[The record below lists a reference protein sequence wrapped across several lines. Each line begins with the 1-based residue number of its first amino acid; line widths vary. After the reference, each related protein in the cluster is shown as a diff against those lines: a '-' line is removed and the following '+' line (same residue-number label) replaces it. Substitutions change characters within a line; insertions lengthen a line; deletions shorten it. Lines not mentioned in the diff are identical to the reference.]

1 MATVER
7 TMGIDRT
14 TVWEALLEPETYP
27 HWLVGAQDIR
37 AVDAAWPAPGAAF
50 HHRVGLAGP
59 LTVADRSKV
68 IEIDEPRRLVLD
80 VRARPFGRAKATFEL
95 AQDGDGRCTV
105 RLHEKPVGPAAVL
118 GPLTD
123 PLLARRNRRSLE
135 QLDEYVTQSRAHR

>member
-7 TMGIDRT
+7 TMGVDRT
-14 TVWEALLEPETYP
+14 TVWEALLDPETYP
-27 HWLVGAQDIR
+27 RWLVGAQDIR
-37 AVDAAWPAPGAAF
+37 AVDADWPARGSAF

-59 LTVADRSKV
+59 LTVADRSRV
-68 IEIDEPRRLVLD
+68 VEIDEPSRLVLD
-80 VRARPFGRAKATFEL
+80 VRARPFGRARATFEL
-95 AQDGDGRCTV
+95 SPVGDGRCKV

-135 QLDEYVTQSRAHR
+135 QLDDYVSRRRAHP